1 MRIILIYK
9 ICKIIFMFSECISAY
24 FGHLATGW
32 HATAFKVFSK
42 HFAAGS
48 FLNAPVMTSQ
58 TERV

>member
-1 MRIILIYK
+1 
-9 ICKIIFMFSECISAY
+9 MFSEGISAY